1 MKVEYVVSA
10 CLAGCKCR
18 YDGKD
23 NLCLKVKQLVEEGR
37 AVTVCPEVMGGMTTP
52 RIPSERKDDKVINSI
67 GEDNTAYFVKGVEKS
82 IEIVKEH
89 NIKKAILK
97 AKSPSCGNKYIY
109 DGTFSKTLVEG
120 KGMLAE
126 KLTELGLEI
135 YDEGDEKV
143 RGYCIYI

>member
-1 MKVEYVVSA
+1 MKIEFVVSA
-10 CLAGCKCR
+10 CLAGCECR

-23 NLCLKVKQLVEEGR
+23 NLCPKVKQLVEEGR

-135 YDEGDEKV
+135 YDEGDDLSAL
-143 RGYCIYI
+143 

>member
-23 NLCLKVKQLVEEGR
+23 NLCPKVKQLVEEGR
-37 AVTVCPEVMGGMTTP
+37 AITVCPEVMGGMTTP
-52 RIPSERKDDKVINSI
+52 RIPSERKDGKVINSS
-67 GEDNTAYFVKGVEKS
+67 GDDNTAYFVKGVEKS
-82 IEIVKEH
+82 IEVIKEH

-109 DGTFSKTLVEG
+109 DGTFSRTLVEG

-135 YDEGDEKV
+135 YDEGDDLSAL
-143 RGYCIYI
+143 

>member
-1 MKVEYVVSA
+1 MKIEYVVSA

-23 NLCLKVKQLVEEGR
+23 NLCPKVKQLVDEGR
-37 AVTVCPEVMGGMTTP
+37 AITVCPEVMGGMTTP
-52 RIPSERKDDKVINSI
+52 RIPSERKDGKIINSI
-67 GEDNTAYFVKGVEKS
+67 GEDNTSYFIKGVEKS

-109 DGTFSKTLVEG
+109 DGTFSKTLTEG
-120 KGMLAE
+120 KGLLAE
-126 KLTELGLEI
+126 KLSEIGVEI
-135 YDEGDEKV
+135 YDEGDDLDAL
-143 RGYCIYI
+143 

>member
-23 NLCLKVKQLVEEGR
+23 NLCPEVKQLVEEGR
-37 AVTVCPEVMGGMTTP
+37 AITVCPEVMGGMTTP
-52 RIPSERKDDKVINSI
+52 RIPNERKDGKVINSN
-67 GEDNTAYFVKGVEKS
+67 GDDNTAYFVKGVEKS

-109 DGTFSKTLVEG
+109 DGTFSRTLVEG

-135 YDEGDEKV
+135 YDEGDDLSAL
-143 RGYCIYI
+143 

>member
-1 MKVEYVVSA
+1 MKIEFVVSA

-23 NLCLKVKQLVEEGR
+23 NLCPKVKQLVEEGR
-37 AVTVCPEVMGGMTTP
+37 AITVCPEVMGGMTTP
-52 RIPSERKDDKVINSI
+52 RIPSERKNNKVINSI
-67 GEDNTAYFVKGVEKS
+67 GEDNTAYFEKGVEES
-82 IEIVKEH
+82 IQLIKEH

-135 YDEGDEKV
+135 YDEGDDLSAL
-143 RGYCIYI
+143 

>member
-1 MKVEYVVSA
+1 MKIEYVVSA

-23 NLCLKVKQLVEEGR
+23 NLCPKVKQLVEEGR

-52 RIPSERKDDKVINSI
+52 RIPSERKDGKIINSI
-67 GEDNTAYFVKGVEKS
+67 GEDNTSYFIKGVEKS

-109 DGTFSKTLVEG
+109 DGTFSKTLIEG
-120 KGMLAE
+120 KGLLAE
-126 KLTELGLEI
+126 KLSEIGVEI
-135 YDEGDEKV
+135 YDEGDDLDAL
-143 RGYCIYI
+143 

>member
-1 MKVEYVVSA
+1 MKIEFVVSA

-23 NLCLKVKQLVEEGR
+23 NLCPKVKQLVEEGR

-135 YDEGDEKV
+135 YDEGDDLSAL
-143 RGYCIYI
+143 

>member
-1 MKVEYVVSA
+1 MKIEFVVSA

-23 NLCLKVKQLVEEGR
+23 NLCPKVKQLVDEGR
-37 AVTVCPEVMGGMTTP
+37 AITVCPEVMGGMTTP
-52 RIPSERKDDKVINSI
+52 RIPSERKDGKIINSI
-67 GEDNTAYFVKGVEKS
+67 GEDNTKYFEKGVEES
-82 IEIVKEH
+82 IKLVKEH

-109 DGTFSKTLVEG
+109 DGSFSKTLVEG

-135 YDEGDEKV
+135 YDEGDDLSAL
-143 RGYCIYI
+143 

>member
-1 MKVEYVVSA
+1 MKIEYVVSA

-23 NLCLKVKQLVEEGR
+23 NLCPKVKQLVDEGR
-37 AVTVCPEVMGGMTTP
+37 AITVCPEVMGGMTTP
-52 RIPSERKDDKVINSI
+52 RIPSERKDGKIINSI
-67 GEDNTAYFVKGVEKS
+67 GEDNTKYFEKGVEES
-82 IEIVKEH
+82 IKLVKEH

-109 DGTFSKTLVEG
+109 DGSFSKTLVEG

-135 YDEGDEKV
+135 YDEGDDLSAL
-143 RGYCIYI
+143 

>member
-1 MKVEYVVSA
+1 MKIEYVVSA

-23 NLCLKVKQLVEEGR
+23 NLCPKVKQLVEEGR

-52 RIPSERKDDKVINSI
+52 RIPSERKDGKIVNSI
-67 GEDNTAYFVKGVEKS
+67 GEDNTSYFIKGVEKS

-120 KGMLAE
+120 KGLLAE
-126 KLTELGLEI
+126 KLSEIGVEI
-135 YDEGDEKV
+135 YDEGDDLDAL
-143 RGYCIYI
+143 

>member
-1 MKVEYVVSA
+1 MKIEYVVSA

-23 NLCLKVKQLVEEGR
+23 NLCPKVKQLVEEGR

-52 RIPSERKDDKVINSI
+52 RIPSERKDGKIVNSI
-67 GEDNTAYFVKGVEKS
+67 GEDNTKYFELGVEKS

-109 DGTFSKTLVEG
+109 DGTFSKTLIEG
-120 KGMLAE
+120 KGLLAE
-126 KLTELGLEI
+126 KLSEIGVEI
-135 YDEGDEKV
+135 YDEGDDLDAL
-143 RGYCIYI
+143 

>member
-23 NLCLKVKQLVEEGR
+23 NLCPKVKQLVEEGR
-37 AVTVCPEVMGGMTTP
+37 AITVCPEVMGGMTTP

-82 IEIVKEH
+82 IEVIKEH

-120 KGMLAE
+120 KGLLAE

-135 YDEGDEKV
+135 YDEGDDLSAL
-143 RGYCIYI
+143 

>member
-1 MKVEYVVSA
+1 MKIEYVVSA

-23 NLCLKVKQLVEEGR
+23 NLCPKVKQLVEEGR

-52 RIPSERKDDKVINSI
+52 RIPSERKDGKIVNSI
-67 GEDNTAYFVKGVEKS
+67 GEDNTKYFELGVEKS

-89 NIKKAILK
+89 NIKKAILQ

-120 KGMLAE
+120 KGLLAE
-126 KLTELGLEI
+126 KLSEIGVEI
-135 YDEGDEKV
+135 YDEGDDLDAL
-143 RGYCIYI
+143 

>member
-23 NLCLKVKQLVEEGR
+23 NLCPKVKQLVEEGR
-37 AVTVCPEVMGGMTTP
+37 AITVCPEVMGGMTTP
-52 RIPSERKDDKVINSI
+52 RIPSERKDGKVINSN
-67 GEDNTAYFVKGVEKS
+67 GDDNTACFVKGVEKS

-109 DGTFSKTLVEG
+109 DGTFSRTLVEG

-135 YDEGDEKV
+135 YDEGDDLSAL
-143 RGYCIYI
+143 

>member
-1 MKVEYVVSA
+1 MKIEYVVSA

-23 NLCLKVKQLVEEGR
+23 NLCPKVKQLVEEGR
-37 AVTVCPEVMGGMTTP
+37 AITVCPEVMGGMTTP
-52 RIPSERKDDKVINSI
+52 RIPSERKDGKIINSI
-67 GEDNTAYFVKGVEKS
+67 GEDNTSYFIKGVEKS

-109 DGTFSKTLVEG
+109 DGTFSKTLIEG
-120 KGMLAE
+120 KGLLAE
-126 KLTELGLEI
+126 KLSEIGVEI
-135 YDEGDEKV
+135 YDEGDDLDAL
-143 RGYCIYI
+143 

>member
-23 NLCLKVKQLVEEGR
+23 NLCPKVKQLVDEGR

-52 RIPSERKDDKVINSI
+52 RIPSERKDGKVINSN
-67 GEDNTAYFVKGVEKS
+67 GDDNTAYFVRGVEKS
-82 IEIVKEH
+82 IEVVKEH

-120 KGMLAE
+120 KGALAE

-135 YDEGDEKV
+135 YDEGDDLSAL
-143 RGYCIYI
+143 

>member
-1 MKVEYVVSA
+1 MKIEFVVSA

-23 NLCLKVKQLVEEGR
+23 NLCPKVKQLVEEGR

-52 RIPSERKDDKVINSI
+52 RIPSERKDGKIVNSI
-67 GEDNTAYFVKGVEKS
+67 GEDNTSYFIKGVEKS

-109 DGTFSKTLVEG
+109 DGTFSKTLIEG
-120 KGMLAE
+120 KGLLAE
-126 KLTELGLEI
+126 KLSEIGVEI
-135 YDEGDEKV
+135 YDEGDDLDAL
-143 RGYCIYI
+143 

>member
-1 MKVEYVVSA
+1 MKIEYVVSA

-23 NLCLKVKQLVEEGR
+23 NLCPKVKQLVEEGR

-52 RIPSERKDDKVINSI
+52 RIPSERKDGKIVNSI
-67 GEDNTAYFVKGVEKS
+67 GEDNTSYFIKGVEKS

-109 DGTFSKTLVEG
+109 DGTFSKTLIKG
-120 KGMLAE
+120 KGLLAE
-126 KLTELGLEI
+126 KLSEIGVEI
-135 YDEGDEKV
+135 YDEGDDLDAL
-143 RGYCIYI
+143 

>member
-10 CLAGCKCR
+10 CLAGCECR

-23 NLCLKVKQLVEEGR
+23 NLCPKVKQLVEEGR
-37 AVTVCPEVMGGMTTP
+37 AITVCPEVMGGMTTP

-67 GEDNTAYFVKGVEKS
+67 GEDNTKYFEKGVEESVKL
-82 IEIVKEH
+82 VKEH

-97 AKSPSCGNKYIY
+97 AKSPSCGNKFIY

-135 YDEGDEKV
+135 YDEGDDLSAL
-143 RGYCIYI
+143 

>member
-1 MKVEYVVSA
+1 MKIEYVVSA

-23 NLCLKVKQLVEEGR
+23 NLCPKVKQLVEEGR

-52 RIPSERKDDKVINSI
+52 RIPSERKDGKIVNSI
-67 GEDNTAYFVKGVEKS
+67 GEDNTSYFLKGVEKS

-109 DGTFSKTLVEG
+109 DGTFSKTLIEG
-120 KGMLAE
+120 KGLLAE
-126 KLTELGLEI
+126 KLSEIGVEI
-135 YDEGDEKV
+135 YDEGDDLDAL
-143 RGYCIYI
+143 

>member
-1 MKVEYVVSA
+1 MKIEYVVSA

-23 NLCLKVKQLVEEGR
+23 NLCPKVKQLVEEGR
-37 AVTVCPEVMGGMTTP
+37 AITVCPEVMGGMTTP

-109 DGTFSKTLVEG
+109 DGSFSKTLVEG
-120 KGMLAE
+120 KGALAE

-135 YDEGDEKV
+135 YDEGDDLSAL
-143 RGYCIYI
+143 

>member
-1 MKVEYVVSA
+1 MKIEYVVSA

-23 NLCLKVKQLVEEGR
+23 NLCPKVKQLVEEGR

-52 RIPSERKDDKVINSI
+52 RIPSERKDGKIINSI
-67 GEDNTAYFVKGVEKS
+67 GEDNTSYFIKGVDKS

-109 DGTFSKTLVEG
+109 DGTFSKTLIEG
-120 KGMLAE
+120 KGLLAE
-126 KLTELGLEI
+126 KLSEIGVEI
-135 YDEGDEKV
+135 YDEGDDLDAL
-143 RGYCIYI
+143 

>member
-23 NLCLKVKQLVEEGR
+23 NLCPKVKQLVEEGR
-37 AVTVCPEVMGGMTTP
+37 AITVCPEVMGGMTTP
-52 RIPSERKDDKVINSI
+52 RIPSERKDGKVINSN
-67 GEDNTAYFVKGVEKS
+67 GDDNTAYFVKGVEKS
-82 IEIVKEH
+82 IEVIKEH

-109 DGTFSKTLVEG
+109 DGTFSRTLVEG

-135 YDEGDEKV
+135 YDEGDDLSAL
-143 RGYCIYI
+143 

>member
-1 MKVEYVVSA
+1 MKIEFVVSA

-23 NLCLKVKQLVEEGR
+23 NLCPKVKQLVEEGR
-37 AVTVCPEVMGGMTTP
+37 AITVCPEVMGGLSTP
-52 RIPSERKDDKVINSI
+52 RIPSERKEDKIINAE
-67 GEDNTAYFVKGVEKS
+67 GFDNTPYFEKGVELA
-82 IEIVKEH
+82 IEEVKKY

-120 KGMLAE
+120 KGLLAE
-126 KLTELGLEI
+126 KLSELSVEI
-135 YDEGDEKV
+135 YDEGDDLDAL
-143 RGYCIYI
+143 

>member
-1 MKVEYVVSA
+1 MKIEFVVSA

-23 NLCLKVKQLVEEGR
+23 NLCPKVKQLVEEGR
-37 AVTVCPEVMGGMTTP
+37 AITVCPEVMGGMTTP

-135 YDEGDEKV
+135 YDEGDDLSAL
-143 RGYCIYI
+143 

>member
-1 MKVEYVVSA
+1 MKIEYVVSA

-23 NLCLKVKQLVEEGR
+23 NLCPKVKQLVEEGR
-37 AVTVCPEVMGGMTTP
+37 AITVCPEVMGGMTTP
-52 RIPSERKDDKVINSI
+52 RIPSERKDGKVINSN
-67 GEDNTAYFVKGVEKS
+67 GDDNTACFVKGVEKS

-109 DGTFSKTLVEG
+109 DGTFSRTLVEG

-135 YDEGDEKV
+135 YDEGDDLSAL
-143 RGYCIYI
+143 

>member
-1 MKVEYVVSA
+1 MKIEFVVSA

-23 NLCLKVKQLVEEGR
+23 NLCPKVKQLVEEGR

-52 RIPSERKDDKVINSI
+52 RIPSERKDNKVINSI

-135 YDEGDEKV
+135 YDEGDDLSAL
-143 RGYCIYI
+143 

>member
-23 NLCLKVKQLVEEGR
+23 NLCPKVKQLVEEGR
-37 AVTVCPEVMGGMTTP
+37 AITVCPEVMGGMTTP
-52 RIPSERKDDKVINSI
+52 RIPSERKDDKVINSN
-67 GEDNTAYFVKGVEKS
+67 GDDNTAYFVKGVEKS
-82 IEIVKEH
+82 IEVIKEH

-109 DGTFSKTLVEG
+109 DGTFSRTLVEG

-135 YDEGDEKV
+135 YDEGDDLSAL
-143 RGYCIYI
+143 

>member
-23 NLCLKVKQLVEEGR
+23 NLCPKVKQLVEEGR

-52 RIPSERKDDKVINSI
+52 RIPSERKDGKVINSN
-67 GEDNTAYFVKGVEKS
+67 GDDNTACFVKGVEKS

-135 YDEGDEKV
+135 YDEGDDLSAL
-143 RGYCIYI
+143 

>member
-1 MKVEYVVSA
+1 MKIEYVVSA

-23 NLCLKVKQLVEEGR
+23 NLCPKVKQLVEEGR

-52 RIPSERKDDKVINSI
+52 RIPSERKDGKIVNSI
-67 GEDNTAYFVKGVEKS
+67 GEDNTKYFELGVEKS

-89 NIKKAILK
+89 NIKKAFLK

-109 DGTFSKTLVEG
+109 DGTFSKTLIEG
-120 KGMLAE
+120 KGLLAE
-126 KLTELGLEI
+126 KLSEIGVEI
-135 YDEGDEKV
+135 YDEGDDLDAL
-143 RGYCIYI
+143 